1 MSKEYG
7 EYDFVWLAAAYVAAS
22 VVEHGAMLAFTFAPA
37 FEGGEK
43 AAAFPYISL
52 FMYLRGLACA
62 AWLLKSAGWASPGA
76 SLGYHWL
83 WAAFGLFA
91 DLMGVAL
98 FVLFNE
104 ARQPHR
110 PKPSSPAFHP
120 DCEK

>member
-7 EYDFVWLAAAYVAAS
+7 EYDFVWLAAAYV
-22 VVEHGAMLAFTFAPA
+22 
-37 FEGGEK
+37 
-43 AAAFPYISL
+43 AAFPYISL

-62 AWLLKSAGWASPGA
+62 AWLLKSAGRASPGA

-104 ARQPHR
+104 ARQPHQ

>member
-1 MSKEYG
+1 
-7 EYDFVWLAAAYVAAS
+7 
-22 VVEHGAMLAFTFAPA
+22 ML
-37 FEGGEK
+37 
-43 AAAFPYISL
+43 
-52 FMYLRGLACA
+52 
-62 AWLLKSAGWASPGA
+62 A